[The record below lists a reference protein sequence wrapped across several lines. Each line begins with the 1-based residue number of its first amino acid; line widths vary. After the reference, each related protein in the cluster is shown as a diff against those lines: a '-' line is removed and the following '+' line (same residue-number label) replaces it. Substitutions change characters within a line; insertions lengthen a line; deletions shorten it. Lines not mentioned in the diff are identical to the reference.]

1 MSKRLTPSSTSLQSS
16 RLSNCWHLAAPSFPR
31 PLPPGQPEQ
40 RAISSLFYPFSPRS
54 RYHPHLKISILFTPS
69 RPRNRYLIKRII
81 HFPYTLANI
90 PQLTSLLLNPGKP
103 IRMEGLAP
111 FHITCSRLGSR
122 SGWVPAPIRLPALTD
137 EPKPTLPKT
146 PPRFLGIVRSR
157 YDPIRG
163 HTHTFF
169 PIKAKQP
176 RALAKSLKRSDI

>member
-1 MSKRLTPSSTSLQSS
+1 VSKRLTPSSTSLQSS

-54 RYHPHLKISILFTPS
+54 RYHSHLKISILFTPS
-69 RPRNRYLIKRII
+69 SPRNRYLIKRII

-111 FHITCSRLGSR
+111 FQ
-122 SGWVPAPIRLPALTD
+122 A
-137 EPKPTLPKT
+137 
-146 PPRFLGIVRSR
+146 
-157 YDPIRG
+157 
-163 HTHTFF
+163 
-169 PIKAKQP
+169 
-176 RALAKSLKRSDI
+176 RALAWALARAGSLHPSAYPHLPMNLNQLCQKRLLDFWA